1 MRAWLVTCL
10 VGAAGCSAPAVPPSG
25 AATAATTAPVDATH
39 KGVIGPHGD
48 HTPRHGGFVL
58 MNGDVHYEVVLA
70 SDGRHAVWFS
80 DAVRSDLPASLAR
93 DVTMQ
98 VSRPDAPVEHLT
110 LQIDDAGESWVARGR
125 PVGGDNV
132 VIKLRFVMQGEPHE
146 VEIPFV
152 PARQNG

>member
-1 MRAWLVTCL
+1 
-10 VGAAGCSAPAVPPSG
+10 
-25 AATAATTAPVDATH
+25 
-39 KGVIGPHGD
+39 
-48 HTPRHGGFVL
+48 

-98 VSRPDAPVEHLT
+98 VSRPDAPVEHLA

-125 PVGGDNV
+125 PVGGDDV
-132 VIKLRFVMQGEPHE
+132 LIKLRYVIQGEAHE

-152 PARQNG
+152 PKAERSGAALAAPSAGLQAHHYSRRSATIGSRRDARRAG